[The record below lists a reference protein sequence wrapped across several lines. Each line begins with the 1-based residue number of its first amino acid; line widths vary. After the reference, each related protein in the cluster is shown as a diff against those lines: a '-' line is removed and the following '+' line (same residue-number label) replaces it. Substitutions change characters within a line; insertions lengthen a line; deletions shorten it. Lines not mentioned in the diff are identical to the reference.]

1 MRRFPGVVPLLCLAG
16 AAAFSSRSLA
26 AQPILV
32 GDELDYTVRRGDSI
46 AGIGARFAVGTETLA
61 ARNGLSRTGRLVAG
75 KQLHIDNRHIVP
87 KTLPDGILINVPQ
100 RLLFYFADGR
110 LDSWYPV
117 ALGQPGSWQTPTG
130 SYRVLAKEKDPVWEV
145 PSSIQ
150 QEMRRNGEKVRT
162 RVPPGSDNPL
172 GRFRLRLSLE
182 CCGIHGTNAPQSI
195 YRFQTHGCIRLA
207 PQDAVDLFSRVPVGV
222 PVEIIYEPVLV
233 YRDRE
238 GRTFVEV
245 HPDIYRRADGNRE
258 TAMAIAESRG
268 LRTASEAAIWEEI
281 LEAEEGIA
289 IAVHLPL
296 RTNVWREAAA
306 IAEPEDPGTPSR

>member
-1 MRRFPGVVPLLCLAG
+1 MRRFPGVVPVLCLA
-16 AAAFSSRSLA
+16 AVAAFPSARLA

-32 GDELDYTVRRGDSI
+32 GDELDYTVRRGDTL
-46 AGIGARFAVGTETLA
+46 AGIGARFAVAAETLA
-61 ARNGLSRTGRLVAG
+61 ARNGLSRTRRLVAG
-75 KQLHIDNRHIVP
+75 KRLHVDNRHIVP
-87 KTLPDGILINVPQ
+87 KTLPNGILINLPQ
-100 RLLFYFADGR
+100 RLLFYFVGGR
-110 LDSWYPV
+110 LESWYPV

-222 PVEIIYEPVLV
+222 AVEIIYEPVLV
-233 YRDRE
+233 FRDRQ
-238 GRTFVEV
+238 GRTLVEV
-245 HPDIYRRADGNRE
+245 HPDIYRRTDGNRE

-268 LRTASEAAIWEEI
+268 LGSASRSARWEEI
-281 LEAEEGIA
+281 IQDEEGIA
-289 IAVHLPL
+289 VRLPL
-296 RTNVWREAAA
+296 RTRGWREAAG
-306 IAEPEDPGTPSR
+306 IAEPEDTGTPSH